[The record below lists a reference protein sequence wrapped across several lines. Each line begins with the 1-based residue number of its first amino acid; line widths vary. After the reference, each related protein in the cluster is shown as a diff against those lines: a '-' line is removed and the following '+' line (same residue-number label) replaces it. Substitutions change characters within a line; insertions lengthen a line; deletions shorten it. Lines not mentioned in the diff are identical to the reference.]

1 MVDEREVAFRE
12 RVERGELIEAGDWM
26 PDSYRQGILKF
37 LEMHANSEIMGAL
50 PEREWI
56 PRAPTLRRKMS
67 LTAKVQDE
75 VGHSQLIYSVA
86 QDLGKS
92 REAMI
97 EDLIAGKTKFHN
109 VFHYPTESWGD
120 VALIGWL
127 IDGAALVTQ
136 HALLKSNYAPYVR
149 ILKRICAEE
158 SLHLKHGEDITL
170 ELADGTPAQR
180 ALFQDALNRWWEPIM
195 HFFGPSYA
203 PANDALLMWRFK
215 TRANEDLRQE
225 FLDRYVPRIRSLGF
239 TVPDS
244 ALRKDDATGRWLY
257 TEPDWDVLK
266 AVVTGHGPATARR
279 LALRRASYAE
289 HAWVRQALSASSAR
303 VDVA

>member
-1 MVDEREVAFRE
+1 MVDERALAFRE

-97 EDLIAGKTKFHN
+97 EDLIAGRTKFHN

-239 TVPDS
+239 TVPDP

-266 AVVTGHGPATARR
+266 AVVTGHGPATARPQ
-279 LALRRASYAE
+279 ALRRASYAE
-289 HAWVRQALSASSAR
+289 HAWVRQALIASSAR
-303 VDVA
+303 IEVA